1 MCGLKSAIMFHI
13 KIVVSLFL
21 CYSQRQ
27 WTPGYIYVVTFH
39 TLLAYNYYG
48 KRKEVSNSVTPPIQF
63 ADMFPV
69 VDVAGYGV
77 LFVTANPTLLFV
89 HAHDIKFKNGRLGTN
104 QGVLGAPSLC
114 PGIVSY
120 LQKPIYI

>member
-1 MCGLKSAIMFHI
+1 MFHI

-89 HAHDIKFKNGRLGTN
+89 HDITGG
-104 QGVLGAPSLC
+104 GGGGGARSPQFMPWDCQLSTEADL
-114 PGIVSY
+114 
-120 LQKPIYI
+120 YINEA

>member
-1 MCGLKSAIMFHI
+1 M
-13 KIVVSLFL
+13 
-21 CYSQRQ
+21 
-27 WTPGYIYVVTFH
+27 TFH

-89 HAHDIKFKNGRLGTN
+89 HDITGGG
-104 QGVLGAPSLC
+104 GVLGAPSLC

-120 LQKPIYI
+120 LQKLIYI